1 MVCRPTTSRSRVRRG
16 LTMVEILVT
25 LVVVTFLFIPIF
37 SLIQMSHLRSLRGGD
52 ETIATVYAADIIE
65 LVRGG
70 PYEAFFKDGATP
82 DKMLP
87 LNEAFARSNFFKG
100 YDAEKY
106 DKRFHITVDVGP
118 AGDIEPSKMKCVVVH
133 VAWDDK
139 LTKDTKAIKLATFYS
154 PANL

>member
-1 MVCRPTTSRSRVRRG
+1 MVCRPISNERG
-16 LTMVEILVT
+16 LTLVEILVT
-25 LVVVTFLFIPIF
+25 LVVVTFLFVPIF
-37 SLIQMSHLRSLRGGD
+37 ALIQMGHLGSLRGGD

-82 DKMLP
+82 DKGLP
-87 LNEAFARSNFFKG
+87 LKDVFARSNFFKG

-106 DKRFHITVDVGP
+106 SERFHVTVDVGP
-118 AGDIEPSKMKCVVVH
+118 AGDLEPSKMKQVIVY

-139 LTKDTKAIKLATFYS
+139 VTKKPKGIKLATFYS

>member
-1 MVCRPTTSRSRVRRG
+1 MVFRPTTSRSPRRG

-37 SLIQMSHLRSLRGGD
+37 SLIQLAQKMGLRGGD
-52 ETIATVYAADIIE
+52 ESLATVYAADVIE

-70 PYEAFFKDGATP
+70 PYEAFFKDGGNP
-82 DKMLP
+82 DKALP
-87 LNEAFARSNFFKG
+87 LNEVFARSNFFKG
-100 YDAEKY
+100 YDWEKY
-106 DKRFHITVDVGP
+106 DKRFHITVSVSA
-118 AGDIEPSKMKCVVVH
+118 AGDIEPAKMKQVVVE

-139 LTKDTKAIKLATFYS
+139 VTQKPRGIKLATFYS